1 MYKFKYC
8 RYRSNNCTSIL
19 SLSHSIIDATS
30 RLSRN
35 RDPVGNML
43 LICRSFVPRSTCL
56 NCDTNCYSGRG
67 GLQQGSVPDSGRP
80 CWSRGRG
87 VPARHSN
94 AKGMFAV
101 SCFMSNNFSH
111 ERLLSIELIVL
122 SDRRTKKS
130 KMTNYFGKSRPS
142 KLYLAFFFTKFKAF
156 FLKALS
162 N

>member
-1 MYKFKYC
+1 MCALAPAPAPSTSLTTSAPLETLKRLGVKSNLFYMYKFKYC
-8 RYRSNNCTSIL
+8 RYRSNNCTSIF
-19 SLSHSIIDATS
+19 SLSNSIIDATS
-30 RLSRN
+30 RLSRH

-56 NCDTNCYSGRG
+56 NRDTNCYSGRG

-122 SDRRTKKS
+122 SD
-130 KMTNYFGKSRPS
+130 
-142 KLYLAFFFTKFKAF
+142 
-156 FLKALS
+156 
-162 N
+162 